1 MSEYQYTP
9 EQREVVDEQKD
20 LQNRIYAINDKLNK
34 GQTPD
39 MSDDEWNLLNLQAF
53 SMRGYNFV
61 ILARIEKYNR
71 EIRALALLG
80 EDGVRDLT
88 EYLNLGSEPDK
99 TIVNSDA
106 ENN

>member
-39 MSDDEWNLLNLQAF
+39 MSDDEWNLLNLQVF
-53 SMRGYNFV
+53 SMRGYNFA

-71 EIRALALLG
+71 EIRAKAKLLNTS
-80 EDGVRDLT
+80 VL
-88 EYLNLGSEPDK
+88 
-99 TIVNSDA
+99 
-106 ENN
+106 

>member
-34 GQTPD
+34 GQTLD

-53 SMRGYNFV
+53 SMRGYNFA

-71 EIRALALLG
+71 EIRAKAKLLNTS
-80 EDGVRDLT
+80 V
-88 EYLNLGSEPDK
+88 S
-99 TIVNSDA
+99 
-106 ENN
+106 